1 MEPERVLHLPLLL
14 TMDPTLGEGPLGELR
29 DAAIAVSGDRVVWM
43 GPSSEAPDA
52 PRVDRTDFVGMPA
65 LVDCHTHSVW
75 AGSRADEFR
84 RRLAGV
90 SYSEI
95 LEAGGGILSTVRATR
110 AASEEVLVASAS
122 ERLRRAR
129 ARGVGTVEIKG
140 GYGLEPATEARMLRA
155 ARAAGEAAGVRVL
168 TTFLGAHAIPAD
180 RRSDRAAYV
189 DEVVGAQL
197 DACAP
202 HADFVDAYVDRGA
215 FTVEEGQRVLAAGKA
230 RGLGVRIHAEQ
241 VAFTGA
247 AKMAAELGALS
258 ADHLE
263 RIDDAGIEAMA
274 TAGSVAVMLPG
285 AMLYLRDT
293 PPPVAALREAGVPM
307 AVATDLNPGS
317 SPVADPWTCA
327 TLACVTMGLTVEET
341 LLGITARGA
350 DALGRPDLGR
360 LRVGGP
366 AEIVTVELPPGEPT
380 SGAALVQ
387 FLGAGFGRVA
397 RW

>member
-1 MEPERVLHLPLLL
+1 MGISAEFQEHL
-14 TMDPTLGEGPLGELR
+14 
-29 DAAIAVSGDRVVWM
+29 ASG
-43 GPSSEAPDA
+43 
-52 PRVDRTDFVGMPA
+52 
-65 LVDCHTHSVW
+65 
-75 AGSRADEFR
+75 
-84 RRLAGV
+84 
-90 SYSEI
+90 
-95 LEAGGGILSTVRATR
+95 
-110 AASEEVLVASAS
+110 
-122 ERLRRAR
+122 
-129 ARGVGTVEIKG
+129 
-140 GYGLEPATEARMLRA
+140 
-155 ARAAGEAAGVRVL
+155 L
-168 TTFLGAHAIPAD
+168 TTLARCWRVERKDGVVLGFTDHDCCLEFDGTAFQAD
-180 RRSDRAAYV
+180 SGMTAFALEQGTGLAV
-189 DEVVGAQL
+189 DNIE
-197 DACAP
+197 
-202 HADFVDAYVDRGA
+202 
-215 FTVEEGQRVLAAGKA
+215 T
-230 RGLGVRIHAEQ
+230 
-241 VAFTGA
+241 
-247 AKMAAELGALS
+247 LGALS

-350 DALGRPDLGR
+350 DALGRRDLGR

-380 SGAALVQ
+380 SAAALVQ